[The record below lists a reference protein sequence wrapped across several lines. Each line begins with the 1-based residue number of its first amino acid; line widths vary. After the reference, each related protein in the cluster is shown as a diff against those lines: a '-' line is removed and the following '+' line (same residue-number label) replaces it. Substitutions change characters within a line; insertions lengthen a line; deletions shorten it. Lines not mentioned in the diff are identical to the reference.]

1 MNISPIQPVQG
12 VSRILRR
19 HMGYADLKNGIF
31 LINMNFIYF
40 FNLFHNSQIRW
51 FVAFLFYFIFLNY
64 LHDVLK
70 KITYSLSLCFGQI
83 PVSQNECFAAI
94 LWHPKAIINLCGIC
108 QLHFPYSWR
117 GSGEHRCGLSRL
129 LFQLQQFLE
138 TKHLFFFFS
147 SLVHLFPVC
156 SLRH

>member
-51 FVAFLFYFIFLNY
+51 FVAFLLYFIF
-64 LHDVLK
+64 
-70 KITYSLSLCFGQI
+70 
-83 PVSQNECFAAI
+83 
-94 LWHPKAIINLCGIC
+94 
-108 QLHFPYSWR
+108 
-117 GSGEHRCGLSRL
+117 
-129 LFQLQQFLE
+129 
-138 TKHLFFFFS
+138 
-147 SLVHLFPVC
+147 
-156 SLRH
+156 

>member
-1 MNISPIQPVQG
+1 MEFFSQTL
-12 VSRILRR
+12 IL
-19 HMGYADLKNGIF
+19 
-31 LINMNFIYF
+31 
-40 FNLFHNSQIRW
+40 
-51 FVAFLFYFIFLNY
+51 FIFLTCFTIPKLGDLLPFYCILFFNY
-64 LHDVLK
+64 LRYVLK